1 MYSIDDDQITAV
13 IDEVVIP
20 AMLEVMHAVAD
31 ADSDPAYICD
41 VMEDMV
47 DLIRV
52 TLTGAAE

>member
-1 MYSIDDDQITAV
+1 MYSVDDDQITAV

-31 ADSDPAYICD
+31 SDSDPAFICAT
-41 VMEDMV
+41 MEDMV

-52 TLTGAAE
+52 TLTGAGE

>member
-1 MYSIDDDQITAV
+1 MYSVDDDQITAV

-31 ADSDPAYICD
+31 ADSDPEYISAI
-41 VMEDMV
+41 MEDMV

-52 TLTGAAE
+52 TLTGAE